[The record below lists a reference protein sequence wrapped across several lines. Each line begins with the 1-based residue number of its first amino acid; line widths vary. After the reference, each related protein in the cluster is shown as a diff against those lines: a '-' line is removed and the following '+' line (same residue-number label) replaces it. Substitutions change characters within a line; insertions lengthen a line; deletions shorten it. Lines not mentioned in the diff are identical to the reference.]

1 MRTSRRFT
9 RPPAH
14 IRGPARRCFSR
25 LGLVS
30 FRFVMASSRG
40 RERAQQR
47 GPRVFVF
54 GSSTPRD
61 LSHMNKVGP
70 RSPAPT
76 PPDSHP
82 PQEVRRPD
90 SQGEQRRPEPQR
102 LHAEGQVPDP
112 GRWAVSPFFPGP
124 SPSSPAHWKCR
135 ICRAGCSSEK
145 YVSGKCSPGNIT
157 GAIGALCPIEWRALR

>member
-112 GRWAVSPFFPGP
+112 GRWAVSPFFSWPESILASSLEMQNLSGWLFIREVCERKVLPGEHNG
-124 SPSSPAHWKCR
+124 SHWS
-135 ICRAGCSSEK
+135 A
-145 YVSGKCSPGNIT
+145 VSN
-157 GAIGALCPIEWRALR
+157 